1 METTGKAKGRKAEI
15 DLNAHP
21 LAGVLRE
28 AILRADDLARQIEDD
43 PDFALDAIQD
53 QAIVR
58 DAETSEVL
66 EECAAYA
73 LAGLAAEQR
82 KGAAD
87 GR

>member
-1 METTGKAKGRKAEI
+1 METTGKAKGRKAES

-43 PDFALDAIQD
+43 PDFALDAIRD
-53 QAIVR
+53 QAIAR

-73 LAGLAAEQR
+73 RAGLAAEQR